1 MLGKVQKIYDMK
13 RKLYDYLKDW
23 KQKEDGRVA
32 LMIEGARRIGKS
44 WLVEE
49 FARNEYLS
57 YILVD
62 FTNIS
67 PALKSVFDNYLYDLD
82 LFFMYLQTI
91 TGKKLHERN
100 SLIIFDE
107 VQFYPKA
114 REAIKHLV
122 ADGRYDYIETGS
134 LVSIKKNTKGI
145 LIPSE
150 ERQVKMFPMD
160 FEEFLWAL
168 GDELTMP
175 FIRMCYENQK
185 SLGPMHRK
193 AMDLFRQYMIVG
205 GMPQVVNTFVKEKN
219 FEQVDI
225 VKRDI
230 LSLYRNDI
238 QNYADGL
245 TEKVTSIWDT
255 LPSQLQ
261 KHEKKFRLSALRDE
275 ARFRSYETSF
285 FWLKEAEVV
294 NICYGA
300 TEPSIGL
307 EMKQDDSSLKLYMGD
322 TGLLISHA
330 FSEKQIMGEELYQ
343 KLLLGKLEVN
353 EGMLVENIVAQMLRA
368 SGHKLFFFSSYSKND
383 SEQTMEI
390 DFLIAKDV
398 ITTRHNISPIE
409 VKSST
414 RYTLSSLRKCMRKYG
429 SQMSTPYVIHPGDLK
444 IEDGIVYLPLYM
456 TSLL

>member
-1 MLGKVQKIYDMK
+1 MR
-13 RKLYDYLKDW
+13 RKLYDYLKKW
-23 KQKEDGRVA
+23 KQEEKGRIA

-49 FARNEYLS
+49 FAKREYRS

-62 FTNIS
+62 FTRIS
-67 PALKSVFDNYLYDLD
+67 PELKSVFDNYLYDTD

-91 TGKKLHERN
+91 TGIKLFKRE
-100 SLIIFDE
+100 SVIIFDE

-114 REAIKHLV
+114 REAVKHLV
-122 ADGRYDYIETGS
+122 ADGKYDYIETGS
-134 LVSIKKNTKGI
+134 LVSIKRNTKGI

-150 ERQVKMFPMD
+150 ERRVKMFPMD

-168 GDELTMP
+168 GDDMTMP
-175 FIRMCYENQK
+175 FIRMCFEKKQPM
-185 SLGPMHRK
+185 GPVHRK
-193 AMDLFRQYMIVG
+193 TMDLFRQYMIVG
-205 GMPQVVNTFVKEKN
+205 GMPQAVKTFVEEKD
-219 FEQVDI
+219 FEHVDI

-238 QNYADGL
+238 QNYAETL
-245 TEKVTSIWDT
+245 VEKVTSIWDT
-255 LPSQLQ
+255 LPGQLQ
-261 KHEKKFRLSALRDE
+261 KHEKKFQFSALQDE

-307 EMKQDDSSLKLYMGD
+307 EMKQDDSSLKLYMAD

-330 FSEKQIMGEELYQ
+330 FSEKQIMGEELYT

-390 DFLIAKDV
+390 DFLIAKDT

-409 VKSST
+409 VKSSA
-414 RYTLSSLRKCMRKYG
+414 RYTLSSLKKCIRKYG
-429 SQMSTPYVIHPGDLK
+429 QQLSTPYVLHSNDLK
-444 IEDGIVYLPLYM
+444 VEEGITYLPLYM
-456 TSLL
+456 TPLFARYYSY

>member
-1 MLGKVQKIYDMK
+1 MR
-13 RKLYDYLKDW
+13 RKLYDYLKKW
-23 KQKEDGRVA
+23 KDEEKGRVA
-32 LMIEGARRIGKS
+32 LMIEGARRTGKS

-49 FARNEYLS
+49 FARNEYQS

-62 FTNIS
+62 FTKIS
-67 PALKSVFDNYLYDLD
+67 PEIKNIFDNYLYSAD

-91 TGKKLHERN
+91 TGIKLFKRN
-100 SLIIFDE
+100 SVIIFDE

-150 ERQVKMFPMD
+150 ERKVKMFPMD

-168 GDELTMP
+168 GDDMTMP
-175 FIRMCYENQK
+175 FIRMCFEKKQP
-185 SLGPMHRK
+185 LGPLHRK
-193 AMDLFRQYMIVG
+193 VMDLFRQYMIVG
-205 GMPQVVNTFVKEKN
+205 GMPQVVKTFIEEKD
-219 FEQVDI
+219 FERVD
-225 VKRDI
+225 VMKRDI
-230 LSLYRNDI
+230 LNLYRNDI
-238 QNYADGL
+238 QNYTETL
-245 TEKVTSIWDT
+245 VEKVTNIWDT

-261 KHEKKFRLSALRDE
+261 KHEKKFQFSAISNE
-275 ARFRSYETSF
+275 ARYRSYETSF

-307 EMKQDDSSLKLYMGD
+307 EMKQDDSTMKLYMAD

-330 FSEKQIMGEELYQ
+330 FSEKQIMGKELY
-343 KLLLGKLEVN
+343 KTLLGKLEVN
-353 EGMLVENIVAQMLRA
+353 EGMLVENIVAQMLRT
-368 SGHKLFFFSSYSKND
+368 SGHKLFFFSNYSKIN
-383 SEQTMEI
+383 SEETMEI

-409 VKSST
+409 VKSSK
-414 RYTLSSLRKCMRKYG
+414 RYALSSLKKYIKKYG
-429 SQMSTPYVIHPGDLK
+429 QQLSTPYVLHSNDLK
-444 IEDGIVYLPLYM
+444 EEDGIVYLPLYM
-456 TSLL
+456 TPLL